1 MARLRRSRAI
11 WLGAAAAAALL
22 VLVLWIAGAFAPE
35 VELPSPSQSLI
46 EAWDGL
52 DAVYVEAS
60 LDSEAAVLTVSQTL
74 TLSNRTGE
82 AQDAAVL
89 RTWPNAFQTPDT
101 SPAAAE
107 DKIYE
112 SCYLDGFSI
121 GALLMSRARVAR
133 DGQEAQTVAYRY
145 TDEAKT
151 VLSVPVPGGW
161 QAGEWITVSL
171 AYTVQ
176 IPHMAYRFGV
186 WDGIWALGNAF
197 AIPAVWEE
205 GTWRTDEYYP
215 VGDPFLS
222 DCMNWTVNLSVPE
235 GFLCAATGYARART
249 EEGRAL
255 YEFSAPAVRDFA
267 LVVSDR
273 FCIAQEVRDNVL
285 VSAFA
290 TSQARARE
298 LLEDGRQALACF
310 SARYGAYPYQSYT
323 LCEINFPMGG
333 MEYPGLAMIAADRL
347 DAGGETLETVVA
359 HETAHQWWYAAV
371 GSNQFENA
379 WQDEG
384 LAEFST
390 ALFLDAHPEYGIGY
404 AECVAASEQSY
415 RAYFSVQ
422 SQLTGEQDTSMQRPL
437 TQFSGEYE
445 YRNIAYDKGVI
456 LFDRLRETLGDEK
469 FFDSLR
475 AYAREN
481 TGKIASPA
489 SLIACFAARG
499 AHAEG
504 IIESFLQG
512 TCVI

>member
-121 GALLMSRARVAR
+121 GALVMSRARVAR

-222 DCMNWTVNLSVPE
+222 DCMNWTVKLSVPE

-310 SARYGAYPYQSYT
+310 SARYGTYPYQSYT

-359 HETAHQWWYAAV
+359 HETAHQWWYAVV
-371 GSNQFENA
+371 GSDPVNQA
-379 WQDEG
+379 WQDEA
-384 LAEFST
+384 LCEFSVLEYGEERYGAAWRQEWEQREIES
-390 ALFLDAHPEYGIGY
+390 ALRVTVPHGVTPGAPLERFSTMSEYSLVVYDRGAAMLCALDRMLGGELDA
-404 AECVAASEQSY
+404 
-415 RAYFSVQ
+415 F
-422 SQLTGEQDTSMQRPL
+422 
-437 TQFSGEYE
+437 
-445 YRNIAYDKGVI
+445 
-456 LFDRLRETLGDEK
+456 
-469 FFDSLR
+469 LR
-475 AYAREN
+475 AYYERFAFKRATREDFEALLEQV
-481 TGKIASPA
+481 TGEDLAP
-489 SLIACFAARG
+489 LIRDYLDTY
-499 AHAEG
+499 
-504 IIESFLQG
+504 IQN
-512 TCVI
+512 

>member
-121 GALLMSRARVAR
+121 GALVMSRARVAR

-222 DCMNWTVNLSVPE
+222 DCMNWTVKLSVPE

-255 YEFSAPAVRDFA
+255 YEFSAPVVRDFA

-273 FCIAQEVRDNVL
+273 FCIAQEVRDDVL

-359 HETAHQWWYAAV
+359 HETAHQWWYAVV
-371 GSNQFENA
+371 GSDPVNQA
-379 WQDEG
+379 WQDEA
-384 LAEFST
+384 LCEFSVLEYGEERYGAAWRQEREQREIES
-390 ALFLDAHPEYGIGY
+390 ALRVTVPHGVTPGAPLERFSTMSEYSLVVYDRGAAMLCALDRMLGGELDA
-404 AECVAASEQSY
+404 
-415 RAYFSVQ
+415 F
-422 SQLTGEQDTSMQRPL
+422 
-437 TQFSGEYE
+437 
-445 YRNIAYDKGVI
+445 
-456 LFDRLRETLGDEK
+456 
-469 FFDSLR
+469 LR
-475 AYAREN
+475 AYYERFAFERATREDFEALLEQV
-481 TGKIASPA
+481 TGEDLAP
-489 SLIACFAARG
+489 LIRDYLDTY
-499 AHAEG
+499 
-504 IIESFLQG
+504 IQN
-512 TCVI
+512 

>member
-121 GALLMSRARVAR
+121 GALVMSRARVAR

-222 DCMNWTVNLSVPE
+222 DCMNWTVKLSEPE

-273 FCIAQEVRDNVL
+273 FCIAQEVRDDVL

-359 HETAHQWWYAAV
+359 HETAHQWWYAVV
-371 GSNQFENA
+371 GSDPVNQA
-379 WQDEG
+379 WQDEA
-384 LAEFST
+384 LCEFSVLEYGEERYGAAWRQEREQREIES
-390 ALFLDAHPEYGIGY
+390 ALRVTVPHGVTPGAPLERFSTMSEYSLVVYDRGAAMLCALDRMLGGELDA
-404 AECVAASEQSY
+404 
-415 RAYFSVQ
+415 F
-422 SQLTGEQDTSMQRPL
+422 
-437 TQFSGEYE
+437 
-445 YRNIAYDKGVI
+445 
-456 LFDRLRETLGDEK
+456 
-469 FFDSLR
+469 LR
-475 AYAREN
+475 AYYERFAFKRATREDFEALLEQV
-481 TGKIASPA
+481 TGEDLAP
-489 SLIACFAARG
+489 LIRDYLDTY
-499 AHAEG
+499 
-504 IIESFLQG
+504 IQN
-512 TCVI
+512 

>member
-35 VELPSPSQSLI
+35 VELPSPSQSRI

-121 GALLMSRARVAR
+121 GALVMSRARVAR

-359 HETAHQWWYAAV
+359 HETAHQWWYAVV
-371 GSNQFENA
+371 GSDPVNQA
-379 WQDEG
+379 WQDEA
-384 LAEFST
+384 LCEFSVLEYGEERYGAAWRQEREQREIES
-390 ALFLDAHPEYGIGY
+390 ALRVTVPHGVTPGAPLERFSTMSEYSLVVYDRGAAMLCALDRMLGGELDA
-404 AECVAASEQSY
+404 
-415 RAYFSVQ
+415 F
-422 SQLTGEQDTSMQRPL
+422 
-437 TQFSGEYE
+437 
-445 YRNIAYDKGVI
+445 
-456 LFDRLRETLGDEK
+456 
-469 FFDSLR
+469 LR
-475 AYAREN
+475 AYYERFAFKRATREDFEALLEQV
-481 TGKIASPA
+481 TGEDLAP
-489 SLIACFAARG
+489 LIRDYLDTY
-499 AHAEG
+499 
-504 IIESFLQG
+504 IQN
-512 TCVI
+512 

>member
-22 VLVLWIAGAFAPE
+22 VLLFWIAGAFAPE

-121 GALLMSRARVAR
+121 GALVMSRARVAR

-161 QAGEWITVSL
+161 QAGEWITVTL

-273 FCIAQEVRDNVL
+273 FCIAQEVRDDVL

-359 HETAHQWWYAAV
+359 HETAHQWWYAVV
-371 GSNQFENA
+371 GSDPVNQA
-379 WQDEG
+379 WQDEA
-384 LAEFST
+384 LCEFSVLEYGEERYGAAWRQEREQREIES
-390 ALFLDAHPEYGIGY
+390 ALRVTVPHGVTPGAPLERFSTMSEYSLVVYDRGAAMLCALDRMLGGELDA
-404 AECVAASEQSY
+404 
-415 RAYFSVQ
+415 F
-422 SQLTGEQDTSMQRPL
+422 
-437 TQFSGEYE
+437 
-445 YRNIAYDKGVI
+445 
-456 LFDRLRETLGDEK
+456 
-469 FFDSLR
+469 LR
-475 AYAREN
+475 AYYERFAFKRATREDFEALLEQV
-481 TGKIASPA
+481 TGEDLAP
-489 SLIACFAARG
+489 LIRDYLDTY
-499 AHAEG
+499 
-504 IIESFLQG
+504 IQN
-512 TCVI
+512 

>member
-1 MARLRRSRAI
+1 MARLRRSRAV

-121 GALLMSRARVAR
+121 GALVMSRARVAR

-161 QAGEWITVSL
+161 QAGEWITVTL

-273 FCIAQEVRDNVL
+273 FCIAQEVRDDVL

-359 HETAHQWWYAAV
+359 HETAHQWWYAVV
-371 GSNQFENA
+371 GSDPVNQA
-379 WQDEG
+379 WQDEA
-384 LAEFST
+384 LCEFSVLEYGEERYGAAWRQEREQREIES
-390 ALFLDAHPEYGIGY
+390 ALRVTVPHGVTPGAPLERFSTMSEYSLVVYDRGAAMLCALDRMLGGELDA
-404 AECVAASEQSY
+404 
-415 RAYFSVQ
+415 F
-422 SQLTGEQDTSMQRPL
+422 
-437 TQFSGEYE
+437 
-445 YRNIAYDKGVI
+445 
-456 LFDRLRETLGDEK
+456 
-469 FFDSLR
+469 LR
-475 AYAREN
+475 AYYERFAFKRATREDFEALLEQV
-481 TGKIASPA
+481 TGEDLAP
-489 SLIACFAARG
+489 LIRDYLDTY
-499 AHAEG
+499 
-504 IIESFLQG
+504 IQN
-512 TCVI
+512 

>member
-121 GALLMSRARVAR
+121 GALVMSRARVAR

-151 VLSVPVPGGW
+151 VFSVPVPGGW

-222 DCMNWTVNLSVPE
+222 DCMNWTVKLSVPE

-333 MEYPGLAMIAADRL
+333 MEYPALAMIAADRL

-359 HETAHQWWYAAV
+359 HETAHQWWYAVV
-371 GSNQFENA
+371 GSDPVNQA
-379 WQDEG
+379 WQDEA
-384 LAEFST
+384 LCEFSVLEYGEERYGAAWRQEREQREIES
-390 ALFLDAHPEYGIGY
+390 ALRVTVPHGVTPGAPLERFSTMSEYSLVVYDRGAAMLCALDRMLGGELDA
-404 AECVAASEQSY
+404 
-415 RAYFSVQ
+415 F
-422 SQLTGEQDTSMQRPL
+422 
-437 TQFSGEYE
+437 
-445 YRNIAYDKGVI
+445 
-456 LFDRLRETLGDEK
+456 
-469 FFDSLR
+469 LR
-475 AYAREN
+475 AYYERFAFKRATREDFEALLEQV
-481 TGKIASPA
+481 TGEDLAP
-489 SLIACFAARG
+489 LIRDYLDTY
-499 AHAEG
+499 
-504 IIESFLQG
+504 IQN
-512 TCVI
+512 

>member
-121 GALLMSRARVAR
+121 GALVMSRARVAR

-222 DCMNWTVNLSVPE
+222 DCMNWTVKLSVPE

-273 FCIAQEVRDNVL
+273 FCIAQEVRDDVL

-323 LCEINFPMGG
+323 LCEINFPLGG

-359 HETAHQWWYAAV
+359 HETAHQWWYAVV
-371 GSNQFENA
+371 GSDPVNQA
-379 WQDEG
+379 WQDEA
-384 LAEFST
+384 LCEFSVLEYGEERYGAAWRQEWEQREIES
-390 ALFLDAHPEYGIGY
+390 ALRVTVPHGVTPGAPLERFSTMSEYSLVVYDRGAAMLCALDRMLGGELDA
-404 AECVAASEQSY
+404 
-415 RAYFSVQ
+415 F
-422 SQLTGEQDTSMQRPL
+422 
-437 TQFSGEYE
+437 
-445 YRNIAYDKGVI
+445 
-456 LFDRLRETLGDEK
+456 
-469 FFDSLR
+469 LR
-475 AYAREN
+475 AYYERFAFKRATREDFEALLEQV
-481 TGKIASPA
+481 TGEDLAP
-489 SLIACFAARG
+489 LIRDYLDTY
-499 AHAEG
+499 
-504 IIESFLQG
+504 IQN
-512 TCVI
+512 

>member
-89 RTWPNAFQTPDT
+89 RTWPNAFPTLDT

-121 GALLMSRARVAR
+121 GALVMSRARVAR

-222 DCMNWTVNLSVPE
+222 DCMNWTVKLSVPE

-323 LCEINFPMGG
+323 LCEINFPLGG

-359 HETAHQWWYAAV
+359 HETAHQWWYAVV
-371 GSNQFENA
+371 GSDPVNQA
-379 WQDEG
+379 WQDEA
-384 LAEFST
+384 LCEFSVLEYGEERYGAAWRQEWEQREIES
-390 ALFLDAHPEYGIGY
+390 ALRVTVPHGVTPGAPLERFSTMSEYSLVVYDRGAAMLCALDRMLGGELDA
-404 AECVAASEQSY
+404 
-415 RAYFSVQ
+415 F
-422 SQLTGEQDTSMQRPL
+422 
-437 TQFSGEYE
+437 
-445 YRNIAYDKGVI
+445 
-456 LFDRLRETLGDEK
+456 
-469 FFDSLR
+469 LR
-475 AYAREN
+475 AYYERFAFKRATREDFEALLEQV
-481 TGKIASPA
+481 TGEDLAP
-489 SLIACFAARG
+489 LIRDYLDTY
-499 AHAEG
+499 
-504 IIESFLQG
+504 IQN
-512 TCVI
+512 

>member
-22 VLVLWIAGAFAPE
+22 VLVLWIVGAFAPE

-121 GALLMSRARVAR
+121 GALVMSRARVAR

-151 VLSVPVPGGW
+151 VLSVSVPGGW

-323 LCEINFPMGG
+323 LCEINFPLGG

-359 HETAHQWWYAAV
+359 HETAHQWWYAVV
-371 GSNQFENA
+371 GSDPVNQA
-379 WQDEG
+379 WQDEA
-384 LAEFST
+384 LCEFSVLEYGEERYGAAWRQEREQREIES
-390 ALFLDAHPEYGIGY
+390 ALRVTVPHGVTPGAPLERFSTMSEYSLVVYDRGAAMLCALDRMLGGELDA
-404 AECVAASEQSY
+404 
-415 RAYFSVQ
+415 F
-422 SQLTGEQDTSMQRPL
+422 
-437 TQFSGEYE
+437 
-445 YRNIAYDKGVI
+445 
-456 LFDRLRETLGDEK
+456 
-469 FFDSLR
+469 LR
-475 AYAREN
+475 AYYVRFAFKRATREDFEALLEQV
-481 TGKIASPA
+481 TGEDLAP
-489 SLIACFAARG
+489 LIRDYLDTY
-499 AHAEG
+499 
-504 IIESFLQG
+504 IQN
-512 TCVI
+512 

>member
-11 WLGAAAAAALL
+11 WLGAAAAAVLL
-22 VLVLWIAGAFAPE
+22 VLLFWIAGAFAPE

-107 DKIYE
+107 DEIYE
-112 SCYLDGFSI
+112 NCYPDGFSI
-121 GALLMSRARVAR
+121 GALVMSRARIAR

-222 DCMNWTVNLSVPE
+222 DCMNWTVKLSVPE

-359 HETAHQWWYAAV
+359 HETAHQWWYAVV
-371 GSNQFENA
+371 GSDPVNQA
-379 WQDEG
+379 WQDEA
-384 LAEFST
+384 LCEFSVLEYGEERYGAAWRQEREQREIES
-390 ALFLDAHPEYGIGY
+390 ALRVTVPHGVTPGAPLERFSTMSEYSLVVYDRGAAMLCALDRMLGGELDA
-404 AECVAASEQSY
+404 
-415 RAYFSVQ
+415 F
-422 SQLTGEQDTSMQRPL
+422 
-437 TQFSGEYE
+437 
-445 YRNIAYDKGVI
+445 
-456 LFDRLRETLGDEK
+456 
-469 FFDSLR
+469 LR
-475 AYAREN
+475 AYYERFAFKRATREDFEALLEQV
-481 TGKIASPA
+481 TGEDLTP
-489 SLIACFAARG
+489 LIRDYLDTY
-499 AHAEG
+499 
-504 IIESFLQG
+504 IQN
-512 TCVI
+512 

>member
-121 GALLMSRARVAR
+121 GALVMSRARVAR

-222 DCMNWTVNLSVPE
+222 DCMNWTVKLSVPE

-310 SARYGAYPYQSYT
+310 SARYGAYPYQNYT

-359 HETAHQWWYAAV
+359 HETAHQWWYAVV
-371 GSNQFENA
+371 GSDPVNQA
-379 WQDEG
+379 WQDEA
-384 LAEFST
+384 LCEFSVLEYGEERYGAAWRQEREQREIES
-390 ALFLDAHPEYGIGY
+390 ALRVTVPHGVTPGAPLERFSTMSEYSLVVYDRGAAMLCALDRMLGGELDA
-404 AECVAASEQSY
+404 
-415 RAYFSVQ
+415 F
-422 SQLTGEQDTSMQRPL
+422 
-437 TQFSGEYE
+437 
-445 YRNIAYDKGVI
+445 
-456 LFDRLRETLGDEK
+456 
-469 FFDSLR
+469 LR
-475 AYAREN
+475 AYYERFAFKRATREDFEALLEQV
-481 TGKIASPA
+481 TGEDLAP
-489 SLIACFAARG
+489 LIRDYLDTY
-499 AHAEG
+499 
-504 IIESFLQG
+504 IQN
-512 TCVI
+512 

>member
-1 MARLRRSRAI
+1 MARLCRSRAI

-22 VLVLWIAGAFAPE
+22 VLILWIAGAFAPE

-121 GALLMSRARVAR
+121 GALVMSRARVAR

-161 QAGEWITVSL
+161 QAGEWITVTL

-222 DCMNWTVNLSVPE
+222 DCMNWTVKLSVPE

-359 HETAHQWWYAAV
+359 HETAHQWWYAVV
-371 GSNQFENA
+371 GSDPVNQA
-379 WQDEG
+379 WQDEA
-384 LAEFST
+384 LCEFSVLEYGEERYGAAWRQEREQREIES
-390 ALFLDAHPEYGIGY
+390 ALRVTVPHGVTPGAPLERFLTMSEYSLVVYDRGAAMLCALDRMLGGELDA
-404 AECVAASEQSY
+404 
-415 RAYFSVQ
+415 F
-422 SQLTGEQDTSMQRPL
+422 
-437 TQFSGEYE
+437 
-445 YRNIAYDKGVI
+445 
-456 LFDRLRETLGDEK
+456 
-469 FFDSLR
+469 LR
-475 AYAREN
+475 AYYERFAFKRATREDFEALLEQV
-481 TGKIASPA
+481 TGEDLAP
-489 SLIACFAARG
+489 LIRDYLDTY
-499 AHAEG
+499 
-504 IIESFLQG
+504 IQN
-512 TCVI
+512 

>member
-121 GALLMSRARVAR
+121 GALVMSRARVAR

-273 FCIAQEVRDNVL
+273 FCIAQEVRDDVL

-359 HETAHQWWYAAV
+359 HETAHQWWYAVV
-371 GSNQFENA
+371 GSDPVNQA
-379 WQDEG
+379 WQDEA
-384 LAEFST
+384 LCEFSVLEYGEERYGAAWRQEREQREIES
-390 ALFLDAHPEYGIGY
+390 ALRVTVPHGVTPGAPLERFSTMSEYSLVVYDRGAAMLCALDRMLGGELDA
-404 AECVAASEQSY
+404 
-415 RAYFSVQ
+415 F
-422 SQLTGEQDTSMQRPL
+422 
-437 TQFSGEYE
+437 
-445 YRNIAYDKGVI
+445 
-456 LFDRLRETLGDEK
+456 
-469 FFDSLR
+469 LR
-475 AYAREN
+475 AYYERFAFKRATREDFEALLEQV
-481 TGKIASPA
+481 TGEDLAP
-489 SLIACFAARG
+489 LIRDYLDTY
-499 AHAEG
+499 
-504 IIESFLQG
+504 IQN
-512 TCVI
+512 

>member
-22 VLVLWIAGAFAPE
+22 VLILWIAGAFAPE

-52 DAVYVEAS
+52 DTVYVEAS

-89 RTWPNAFQTPDT
+89 RTWPNPFQTPDT

-121 GALLMSRARVAR
+121 GALVMSRARVAR

-222 DCMNWTVNLSVPE
+222 DCMNWTVKLSVPE

-273 FCIAQEVRDNVL
+273 FCIAQEVRDDVL

-359 HETAHQWWYAAV
+359 HETAHQWWYAVV
-371 GSNQFENA
+371 GSDPVNQA
-379 WQDEG
+379 WQDEA
-384 LAEFST
+384 LCEFSVLEYGEERYGAAWRQEREQREIES
-390 ALFLDAHPEYGIGY
+390 ALRVTVPHGVTPGAPLERFSTMSEYSLVVYDRGAAMLCALDRMLGGELDA
-404 AECVAASEQSY
+404 
-415 RAYFSVQ
+415 F
-422 SQLTGEQDTSMQRPL
+422 
-437 TQFSGEYE
+437 
-445 YRNIAYDKGVI
+445 
-456 LFDRLRETLGDEK
+456 
-469 FFDSLR
+469 LR
-475 AYAREN
+475 AYYERFAFKRATREDFEALLEQV
-481 TGKIASPA
+481 TGEDLAP
-489 SLIACFAARG
+489 LIRDYLDTY
-499 AHAEG
+499 
-504 IIESFLQG
+504 IQN
-512 TCVI
+512 

>member
-121 GALLMSRARVAR
+121 GALVMSRARVAR

-222 DCMNWTVNLSVPE
+222 DCMNWTVKLSVPE

-273 FCIAQEVRDNVL
+273 FCIAQEVRDDVL

-359 HETAHQWWYAAV
+359 HETAHQWWYAVV
-371 GSNQFENA
+371 GSDPVNQA
-379 WQDEG
+379 WQDEA
-384 LAEFST
+384 LCEFSVLEYGEERYGAAWRQEWEQREIES
-390 ALFLDAHPEYGIGY
+390 ALRVTVPHGVTPGAPLERFSTMSEYSLVVYDRGAAMLCALDRMLGGELDA
-404 AECVAASEQSY
+404 
-415 RAYFSVQ
+415 F
-422 SQLTGEQDTSMQRPL
+422 
-437 TQFSGEYE
+437 
-445 YRNIAYDKGVI
+445 
-456 LFDRLRETLGDEK
+456 
-469 FFDSLR
+469 LR
-475 AYAREN
+475 AYYERFAFKRATREDFEALLEQV
-481 TGKIASPA
+481 TGEDLAP
-489 SLIACFAARG
+489 LIRDYLDTY
-499 AHAEG
+499 
-504 IIESFLQG
+504 IQN
-512 TCVI
+512 

>member
-121 GALLMSRARVAR
+121 GALVMSRARVAR

-359 HETAHQWWYAAV
+359 HETAHQWWYAVV
-371 GSNQFENA
+371 GSDPVNQA
-379 WQDEG
+379 WQDEA
-384 LAEFST
+384 LCEFSVLEYGEERYGAAWRQEREQREIES
-390 ALFLDAHPEYGIGY
+390 ALRVTVPHGVTPGAPLERFSTMSEYSLVVYDRGAAMLCALDRMLGGELDA
-404 AECVAASEQSY
+404 
-415 RAYFSVQ
+415 F
-422 SQLTGEQDTSMQRPL
+422 
-437 TQFSGEYE
+437 
-445 YRNIAYDKGVI
+445 
-456 LFDRLRETLGDEK
+456 
-469 FFDSLR
+469 LR
-475 AYAREN
+475 AYYERFAFKRATREDFEALLEQV
-481 TGKIASPA
+481 TGEDLAP
-489 SLIACFAARG
+489 LIRDYLDTY
-499 AHAEG
+499 
-504 IIESFLQG
+504 IQN
-512 TCVI
+512 

>member
-121 GALLMSRARVAR
+121 GALVMSRARVAR

-222 DCMNWTVNLSVPE
+222 DCMNWTVKLSVPE

-359 HETAHQWWYAAV
+359 HETAHQWWYAVV
-371 GSNQFENA
+371 GSDPVNQA
-379 WQDEG
+379 WQDEA
-384 LAEFST
+384 LCEFSVLEYGEERYGAAWRQEWEQREIES
-390 ALFLDAHPEYGIGY
+390 ALRVTVPHGVTPGAPLERFSTMSEYSLVVYDRGAAMLCALDRMLGGELDA
-404 AECVAASEQSY
+404 
-415 RAYFSVQ
+415 F
-422 SQLTGEQDTSMQRPL
+422 
-437 TQFSGEYE
+437 
-445 YRNIAYDKGVI
+445 
-456 LFDRLRETLGDEK
+456 
-469 FFDSLR
+469 LR
-475 AYAREN
+475 AYYERFAFKRATREDFEALLEQV
-481 TGKIASPA
+481 TGEDLAP
-489 SLIACFAARG
+489 LIRDYLDTY
-499 AHAEG
+499 
-504 IIESFLQG
+504 IQN
-512 TCVI
+512 

>member
-82 AQDAAVL
+82 AQGAAVL

-121 GALLMSRARVAR
+121 GALVMSRARVAR

-222 DCMNWTVNLSVPE
+222 DCMNWTVKLSVPE

-273 FCIAQEVRDNVL
+273 FCIAQEVRDDVL

-359 HETAHQWWYAAV
+359 HETAHQWWYAVV
-371 GSNQFENA
+371 GSDPVNQA
-379 WQDEG
+379 WQDEA
-384 LAEFST
+384 LCEFSVLEYGEERYGAAWRQEREQREIES
-390 ALFLDAHPEYGIGY
+390 ALRVTVPHGVTPGAPLERFSTMSEYSLVVYDRGAAMLCALDRMLGGELDA
-404 AECVAASEQSY
+404 
-415 RAYFSVQ
+415 F
-422 SQLTGEQDTSMQRPL
+422 
-437 TQFSGEYE
+437 
-445 YRNIAYDKGVI
+445 
-456 LFDRLRETLGDEK
+456 
-469 FFDSLR
+469 LR
-475 AYAREN
+475 AYYERFAFKRATREDFEALLEQV
-481 TGKIASPA
+481 TGEDLAP
-489 SLIACFAARG
+489 LIRDYLDTY
-499 AHAEG
+499 
-504 IIESFLQG
+504 IQN
-512 TCVI
+512 

>member
-121 GALLMSRARVAR
+121 GALVMSRARVAR

-222 DCMNWTVNLSVPE
+222 DCMNWTVKLSVPE

-359 HETAHQWWYAAV
+359 HETAHQWWYAVV
-371 GSNQFENA
+371 GSDPVNQA
-379 WQDEG
+379 WQDEA
-384 LAEFST
+384 LCEFSVLEYGEERYGAAWRQERERREIES
-390 ALFLDAHPEYGIGY
+390 ALRVTVPHGVTPGAPLERFSTMSEYSLVVYDRGAAMLCALDRMLGGELDA
-404 AECVAASEQSY
+404 
-415 RAYFSVQ
+415 F
-422 SQLTGEQDTSMQRPL
+422 
-437 TQFSGEYE
+437 
-445 YRNIAYDKGVI
+445 
-456 LFDRLRETLGDEK
+456 
-469 FFDSLR
+469 LR
-475 AYAREN
+475 AYYERFAFKRATREDFEALLEQV
-481 TGKIASPA
+481 TGEDLAP
-489 SLIACFAARG
+489 LIRDYLDTY
-499 AHAEG
+499 
-504 IIESFLQG
+504 IQN
-512 TCVI
+512 

>member
-112 SCYLDGFSI
+112 SCYLGGFSI
-121 GALLMSRARVAR
+121 GALVMSRARVAR

-222 DCMNWTVNLSVPE
+222 DCMNWTVKLSVPE

-273 FCIAQEVRDNVL
+273 FCIVQEVRDDVL

-359 HETAHQWWYAAV
+359 HETAHQWWYAVV
-371 GSNQFENA
+371 GSDPVNQA
-379 WQDEG
+379 WQDEA
-384 LAEFST
+384 LCEFSVLEYGEERYGAAWRQEREQREIES
-390 ALFLDAHPEYGIGY
+390 ALRVTVPHGVTPGAPLERFSTMSEYSLVVYDRGAAMLCALDRMLGGELDA
-404 AECVAASEQSY
+404 
-415 RAYFSVQ
+415 F
-422 SQLTGEQDTSMQRPL
+422 
-437 TQFSGEYE
+437 
-445 YRNIAYDKGVI
+445 
-456 LFDRLRETLGDEK
+456 
-469 FFDSLR
+469 LR
-475 AYAREN
+475 AYYERFAFKRATREDFEALLEQV
-481 TGKIASPA
+481 TGEDLAP
-489 SLIACFAARG
+489 LIRDYLDTY
-499 AHAEG
+499 
-504 IIESFLQG
+504 IQN
-512 TCVI
+512 

>member
-121 GALLMSRARVAR
+121 GALVMSRARVAR

-161 QAGEWITVSL
+161 QAGEWITVTL

-222 DCMNWTVNLSVPE
+222 DCMNWTVKLSVPE

-310 SARYGAYPYQSYT
+310 SARYGAYPYQNYT

-359 HETAHQWWYAAV
+359 HETAHQWWYAVV
-371 GSNQFENA
+371 GSDPVNQA
-379 WQDEG
+379 WQDEA
-384 LAEFST
+384 LCEFSVLEYGEERYGAAWRQEWEQREIES
-390 ALFLDAHPEYGIGY
+390 ALRVTVPHGVTPGAPLERFSTMSEYSLVVYDRGAAMLCALDRMLGGELDAFLRVYYERF
-404 AECVAASEQSY
+404 AFKRATREDFEALLEQ
-415 RAYFSVQ
+415 V
-422 SQLTGEQDTSMQRPL
+422 TGEDLAPLIRDYLDTYIQ
-437 TQFSGEYE
+437 
-445 YRNIAYDKGVI
+445 N
-456 LFDRLRETLGDEK
+456 
-469 FFDSLR
+469 
-475 AYAREN
+475 
-481 TGKIASPA
+481 
-489 SLIACFAARG
+489 
-499 AHAEG
+499 
-504 IIESFLQG
+504 
-512 TCVI
+512 

>member
-121 GALLMSRARVAR
+121 GALVMSRARVAR

-161 QAGEWITVSL
+161 QAGEWITVTL

-222 DCMNWTVNLSVPE
+222 DCMNWTVKLSVPE
-235 GFLCAATGYARART
+235 GFLCAATGYALART

-359 HETAHQWWYAAV
+359 HETAHQWWYAVV
-371 GSNQFENA
+371 GSDPVNQA
-379 WQDEG
+379 WQDEA
-384 LAEFST
+384 LCEFSVLEYGEERYGAAWRQEREQREIES
-390 ALFLDAHPEYGIGY
+390 ALRVTVPHGVTPGAPLERFSTMSEYSLVVYDRGAAMLCALDRMLGGELDA
-404 AECVAASEQSY
+404 
-415 RAYFSVQ
+415 F
-422 SQLTGEQDTSMQRPL
+422 
-437 TQFSGEYE
+437 
-445 YRNIAYDKGVI
+445 
-456 LFDRLRETLGDEK
+456 
-469 FFDSLR
+469 LR
-475 AYAREN
+475 AYYERFAFKRATREDFEALLEQV
-481 TGKIASPA
+481 TGEDLAP
-489 SLIACFAARG
+489 LIRDYLDTY
-499 AHAEG
+499 
-504 IIESFLQG
+504 IQN
-512 TCVI
+512 

>member
-121 GALLMSRARVAR
+121 GALVMSRAMVAR

-359 HETAHQWWYAAV
+359 HETAHQWWYAVV
-371 GSNQFENA
+371 GSDPVNQA
-379 WQDEG
+379 WQDEA
-384 LAEFST
+384 LCEFSVLEYGEERYGAAWRQEREQREIES
-390 ALFLDAHPEYGIGY
+390 ALRVTVPHGVTPGAPLERFSTMSEYSLVVYDRGAAMLCALDRMLGGELDA
-404 AECVAASEQSY
+404 
-415 RAYFSVQ
+415 F
-422 SQLTGEQDTSMQRPL
+422 
-437 TQFSGEYE
+437 
-445 YRNIAYDKGVI
+445 
-456 LFDRLRETLGDEK
+456 
-469 FFDSLR
+469 LR
-475 AYAREN
+475 AYYERFTFKRATREDFEALLEQV
-481 TGKIASPA
+481 TGEDLAP
-489 SLIACFAARG
+489 LIRDYLDTY
-499 AHAEG
+499 
-504 IIESFLQG
+504 IQN
-512 TCVI
+512 

>member
-121 GALLMSRARVAR
+121 GALVMSRARVAR

-222 DCMNWTVNLSVPE
+222 DCMNWTVKLSVPE

-359 HETAHQWWYAAV
+359 HETAHQWWYAVV
-371 GSNQFENA
+371 GSDPVNQA
-379 WQDEG
+379 WQDEA
-384 LAEFST
+384 LCEFSVLEYGEERYGAAWRQEREQREIES
-390 ALFLDAHPEYGIGY
+390 ALRVTVPHGVTPGAPLERFSTMSEYSLVVYDRGAAMLCALDRMLGGELDA
-404 AECVAASEQSY
+404 
-415 RAYFSVQ
+415 F
-422 SQLTGEQDTSMQRPL
+422 
-437 TQFSGEYE
+437 
-445 YRNIAYDKGVI
+445 
-456 LFDRLRETLGDEK
+456 
-469 FFDSLR
+469 LR
-475 AYAREN
+475 AYYERFAFKRATREDFEALLEQV
-481 TGKIASPA
+481 TGEDLAP
-489 SLIACFAARG
+489 LIRDYLDTY
-499 AHAEG
+499 
-504 IIESFLQG
+504 IQN
-512 TCVI
+512 